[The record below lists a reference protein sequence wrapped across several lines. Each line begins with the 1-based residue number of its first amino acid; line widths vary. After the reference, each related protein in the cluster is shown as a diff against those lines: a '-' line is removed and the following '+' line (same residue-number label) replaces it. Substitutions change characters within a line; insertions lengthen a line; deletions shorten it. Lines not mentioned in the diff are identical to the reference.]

1 MFRTAPLLASSLLAA
16 LTITIA
22 TPLAAWA
29 AGPFDGTYNG
39 TYRTIRNDNSGNCD
53 KLDNDNVTITI
64 VDSAFTRTWADNK
77 VDITVAANGSVSGSA
92 VRGQNIRTQRV
103 ISFTAKIAGG
113 VMEGEYGHDK
123 CAVKLSLRK
132 N

>member
-1 MFRTAPLLASSLLAA
+1 MPCQTPRRLAA
-16 LTITIA
+16 LV
-22 TPLAAWA
+22 LALAGSLSAAFPAWA
-29 AGPFDGTYNG
+29 AGPFDGTYKG

-64 VDSAFTRTWADNK
+64 VDSTFTRTWAGNK
-77 VDITVAANGSVSGSA
+77 LDITVAADGTVLGSA
-92 VRGQNIRTQRV
+92 NRGQNVRSQRV
-103 ISFTAKIAGG
+103 ISFSAKIAGG

-132 N
+132 S